1 VRNRDAWLLGI
12 VGVLIL
18 GASALVGLFDW
29 NWLRSPFVAVGAAQ
43 SGRSFAIDR
52 IEGEW
57 AWRPRFRI
65 DGVRLG
71 NIDRST
77 DREMFVAER
86 VEFVVDLPALLRGR
100 LELPELKLVRPRISL
115 ERSADGRSNWSFGA
129 SMAAEAVLPDDR
141 REMPLIGQV
150 AIEGGEL
157 KYRDRAAGIDL
168 QGKIGTASGTGGAG
182 NANVEFE
189 GRGTLQG
196 EPFSLRLVGGSLRSL
211 RAGDAPYPL
220 AVDIVAG
227 ATRARVAG
235 TLEDPIRF
243 EGLAL
248 EVRLRGPNLGML
260 TKLTGL
266 PMPHTP
272 PYDLTALLD
281 RQEAV
286 WTFEKL
292 AGRMGHSDLA
302 GRIRIDVGRPRVFV
316 EADLN
321 SKILDYRDVGAL
333 IGIPQAGEVPDGA
346 TVEGG
351 QRRPTGPAVAL
362 RVLPDAPLM
371 VEQIRRVDARVKF
384 RGAKVQAPNTPL
396 EAVELLL
403 HLQDGVLTMAPLA
416 LGIAGG
422 RALATIEI
430 DARQAEVRTDFDV
443 KLSGFRL
450 ERFLAA
456 IGFPNAGQGRID
468 GQIRIVGKG
477 DSVRKALATANGNVR
492 LTMNGGSMSN
502 LALELVGLDVAQ
514 SLGLIAGGDRNTAIR
529 CLIGDIVVANG
540 VMSPRLFLLDTED
553 TAVTVEGESNLA
565 RESLELRLLAH
576 PKDTSLLSARSPIRI
591 GGHFSAPTVGVEIG
605 PLGAR
610 VAGAVLLGVL
620 LTPLASILAFIDP
633 SLTVDSDC
641 SRLLVENPIK

>member
-1 VRNRDAWLLGI
+1 MSNRVVWFLGI
-12 VGVLIL
+12 AGALIL
-18 GASALVGLFDW
+18 GASALVGLFEW
-29 NWLRSPFVAVGAAQ
+29 NWLRSSFVAAGASQ

-71 NIDRST
+71 NVDRST

-100 LELPELKLVRPRISL
+100 LELPEIKLVRPKLSL
-115 ERSADGRSNWSFGA
+115 ERLADGRSNWTFAAGA
-129 SMAAEAVLPDDR
+129 AAEAVLPDDR

-157 KYRDRAAGIDL
+157 KYRDLAAGIDISGML
-168 QGKIGTASGTGGAG
+168 GTASGTGGIGAG
-182 NANVEFE
+182 NVEFQ

-196 EPFSLRLVGGSLRSL
+196 EPFSLRLVGGSLRGL
-211 RAGDAPYPL
+211 RDGNAPYPV

-227 ATRARVAG
+227 GTRARVAG
-235 TLEDPIRF
+235 TLADPIRF

-248 EVRLRGPNLGML
+248 EVRLRGPNLAML
-260 TKLTGL
+260 TKLTGIPL
-266 PMPHTP
+266 PHTP

-281 RQEAV
+281 RQAAV

-302 GRIRIDVGRPRVFV
+302 GRVRIDAGRPRVFV

-321 SKILDYRDVGAL
+321 SKVLDYRDVGAL
-333 IGIPQAGEVPDGA
+333 IGIPQAGEIADRA
-346 TVEGG
+346 TVEDGSG
-351 QRRPTGPAVAL
+351 RPAAAS

-384 RGAKVQAPNTPL
+384 RGARVQAPNTPL
-396 EAVELLL
+396 EAVDLLL

-443 KLSGFRL
+443 KLGGFRL

-456 IGFPNAGQGRID
+456 IGLPDSGQGRID
-468 GQIRIVGKG
+468 GQIRVVGKG
-477 DSVRKALATANGNVR
+477 DSVRKALASANGNVR
-492 LTMNGGSMSN
+492 LAMNGGSMSN

-514 SLGLIAGGDRNTAIR
+514 SLGLIATGDRNTPIR
-529 CLIGDIVVANG
+529 CMVGDIVVANG

-553 TAVTVEGESNLA
+553 TAVTVDGETNLA
-565 RESLELRLLAH
+565 RESLQLRLLAH
-576 PKDTSLLSARSPIRI
+576 PKDSSLLSARSPIRI
-591 GGHFSAPTVGVEIG
+591 GGYFSAPTVGVELG

-641 SRLLVENPIK
+641 GRLLLENPIR